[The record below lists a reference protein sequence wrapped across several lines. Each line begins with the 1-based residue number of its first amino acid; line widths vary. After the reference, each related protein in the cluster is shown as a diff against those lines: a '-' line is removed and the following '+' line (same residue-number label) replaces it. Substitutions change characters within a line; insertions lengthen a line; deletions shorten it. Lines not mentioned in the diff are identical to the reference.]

1 MQKGYTAANP
11 SNELIWICDA
21 GIRVEKDVL
30 TEMVSL
36 ITSNEKIGL
45 GLRWPTLFMIQPF
58 YLVHQLPF
66 TYTLSSNS
74 GLGNLMETIYFGT
87 QHGRVQICAH
97 VANQVCIT
105 GMSNL
110 ERI

>member
-1 MQKGYTAANP
+1 MNPKICNMQKGYTAANP

-45 GLRWPTLFMIQPF
+45 GLR
-58 YLVHQLPF
+58 
-66 TYTLSSNS
+66 
-74 GLGNLMETIYFGT
+74 
-87 QHGRVQICAH
+87 
-97 VANQVCIT
+97 
-105 GMSNL
+105 
-110 ERI
+110 